1 MTGRREVLK
10 FVALAGGGLALQK
23 HDLHAQ
29 ICTAEI
35 DPLPTASPATTPF
48 VSPLFILPQAQPV
61 RRLYPPPVPS
71 EHQLYNQYPPKVFYN
86 FNVTEF
92 PWEFHPQLP
101 KSLVWGY
108 QGTSPGPM
116 IVGRYGEPILVRMN
130 NLLPSNHT
138 GFATPSITTH
148 MHNMHSAAESDGFPD
163 DYIDPGFYHDHHYA
177 NFPAGNDWHEMLAT
191 LWYHDHMDDY
201 TAANVYKGLY
211 GSYIL
216 YNEFDSGDEEDRNP
230 DAFHLPSGEYDV
242 PLLLMDRAFDNNG
255 QLYFDVLN
263 TDGVLGDKMT
273 VNGIVAPYFQVEPR
287 KYRLRFV
294 NSCPSR
300 FLTLKF
306 DSGVQATVLSSDGNL
321 LPAPYTAEVIPLAMA
336 QRVDVIIDFSQVA
349 FGSSIT
355 LYNILYQISGRGPE
369 IPIQYLNPGDPVM
382 RFDVVKQLHK
392 PDRSVIPTQMIP
404 LPDIDLGQVRRH
416 RLFEFDYFNGSWLIN
431 DKVYDKDRIDAAP
444 LMDSA
449 EIWTLRNMGTGWS
462 HPIHIHLE
470 EHRVLRRNGLP
481 IQANSNDYGR
491 KDVVWLG
498 PKDEVQVFMRFRDF
512 QGHYVMHCHNIV
524 HEDHAMMIRWD
535 SVADEN
541 DSDQTDGIS

>member
-1 MTGRREVLK
+1 MTRRREVLK
-10 FVALAGGGLALQK
+10 FVALGGAGLALTG
-23 HDLHAQ
+23 HRAHAQ

-35 DPLPTASPATTPF
+35 DPLPTVSPATTPF
-48 VSPLFILPQAQPV
+48 ISPLFILPKARPV
-61 RRLYPPPVPS
+61 SRLYPPPVPS
-71 EHQLYNQYPPKVFYN
+71 QHQLYQQYPPKKFYN
-86 FNVTEF
+86 FDVTEF

-130 NLLPSNHT
+130 NKLPADHT
-138 GFATPSITTH
+138 GFGTPSITTH
-148 MHNMHSAAESDGFPD
+148 MHNMHAAAESDGFPD
-163 DYIDPGFYHDHHYA
+163 DYIDTGYYHDHHYA
-177 NFPAGNDWHEMLAT
+177 NFPAGGDWREMLAT

-216 YNEFDSGDEEDRNP
+216 YNELDSGDERDQNP
-230 DAFHLPSGEYDV
+230 NAFRLPGGDYDV

-255 QLYFDVLN
+255 ELYFDVFN

-273 VNGIVAPYFQVEPR
+273 VNGIVTPYFQVEPR

-306 DSGVQATVLSSDGNL
+306 DNVQPVVLSSDGNL
-321 LPAPYTAEVIPLAMA
+321 LPEPYSPPNIPLAMA
-336 QRVDVIIDFSQVA
+336 QRVDVIVDFSQVP
-349 FGSSIT
+349 FGSSVT
-355 LYNILYQISGRGPE
+355 LTNILYQISGRGPE
-369 IPIQYLNPGDPVM
+369 IPIQYMNPGDPVM
-382 RFDVVKQLHK
+382 RFDVVKQLRR
-392 PDRSVIPTQMIP
+392 PDMSVIPATMIP
-404 LPDIDLGQVRRH
+404 LPQIDLSSVRRH

-431 DKVYDKDRIDAAP
+431 DKVYDRERIDAAP
-444 LMDSA
+444 LMNSA
-449 EIWTLRNMGTGWS
+449 EIWTLRNMGSGWS

-470 EHRVLRRNGLP
+470 EHRVLRRNGQP
-481 IQANSNDYGR
+481 IQPGTNDFGR
-491 KDVVWLG
+491 KDIVWLG
-498 PKDEVQVFMRFRDF
+498 PKDEVQIFMQFRDF
-512 QGHYVMHCHNIV
+512 YGHYVMHCHNIV

-535 SVADEN
+535 SVANELDSNDE
-541 DSDQTDGIS
+541 DGAN